1 MKFSVIIP
9 VYNSAQFLRKCIGS
23 IVDQEYQDYELILV
37 DDGSTDASNEICQEY
52 ADKYNHIQ
60 LIRQEN
66 RGPSAARNEGIENAS
81 GDYLTFVDS
90 DDWVMPDY
98 FQTLE
103 NAVDQNP
110 DIVFFGILH
119 GPDPEVLAVFPE
131 SAVSSQQQI
140 VAFLS
145 QNYYHGDFA
154 SCVNKAYSKWLFADG
169 MLRFP
174 AATVVEEDLQFVLQA
189 VDRSQTLVS
198 LSAPLCYYN
207 RRESGSVT
215 TKYNPVK
222 FDCKLQAYET
232 ELMYAR
238 KWGSAEFE
246 QIFDDNY
253 LSYIS
258 ASINNLMY
266 AECRLTGKQKLNEI
280 KRFYN
285 AEPTLSCIKRSKGK
299 SLRSKVMYWLIR
311 MKLYR
316 ISYLL
321 HYFTFHI
328 RRR

>member
-9 VYNSAQFLRKCIGS
+9 VYNSAQFLHKCIGS
-23 IVDQEYQDYELILV
+23 IVDQEYKDYELILV
-37 DDGSTDASNEICQEY
+37 DDGSTDASNEICPEY
-52 ADKYNHIQ
+52 AEKYDHIR

-66 RGPSAARNEGIENAS
+66 GGPSAARNKGIQNAS
-81 GDYLTFVDS
+81 GNYLTFVDS

-98 FQTLE
+98 FQVLE
-103 NAVDQNP
+103 NAVAQNP
-110 DIVFFGILH
+110 DMVFFGRLH
-119 GPDPEVLAVFPE
+119 GHDSEILTAFPE
-131 SAVSSQQQI
+131 CAVSSQQQI
-140 VAFLS
+140 VSFLA
-145 QNYYHGDFA
+145 QNYYQGDFA
-154 SCVNKAYSKWLFADG
+154 SCVNKVYAKRLFADG
-169 MLRFP
+169 TLRFP
-174 AATVVEEDLQFVLQA
+174 VATVVEEDLQFVLQA

-198 LSAPLCYYN
+198 LRAPLSFYN
-207 RRESGSVT
+207 RRKSGSVT

-238 KWGSAEFE
+238 KWNSAEFE
-246 QIFDDNY
+246 RIFDDNY

-266 AECRLTGKQKLNEI
+266 AECRLTGKQKIDEI

-285 AEPTLSCIKRSKGK
+285 VEQTLSCIKRSKGT

-321 HYFTFHI
+321 HYVTFHI